1 MDITQ
6 HIVNLDLPP
15 RERWQFLKAYT
26 NEMNELFHCYLKN
39 AYGNDFFYEAVE
51 QYKQL
56 VIPHEYQEEIRA
68 VADVCNF
75 NENEVLVGNLYYDV
89 LKFFIG
95 CTAFATHNGET
106 MLHSRN
112 LDWPTDDNL
121 LSRHSMIFDFQ
132 KGGQTVFKTVSWPG
146 FIGALSGTSPGRFS
160 ITLNAV
166 VSLDKPELAYPVTF
180 LLRDVL
186 TSARSYHWAKTILEE
201 TVIASDC
208 LLLLSGVNPGEHV
221 VIERTPKR
229 HATRESRENFIIVT
243 NDYKQLENGLAEN
256 ILRETS
262 CSRYDRAQELLRKR
276 ESISRT
282 DCFGILKDPELHME
296 ITVQQMV
303 FDNVTGAV
311 NVIKT

>member
-15 RERWQFLKAYT
+15 RERWQFLNAYK
-26 NEMNELFHCYLKN
+26 NEMDELFHCYLKN
-39 AYGNDFFYEAVE
+39 AYSNDVFYEAIA
-51 QYKQL
+51 QYKEMI
-56 VIPHEYQEEIRA
+56 IPRDYQEEIRA
-68 VADVCNF
+68 VAEICSF

-89 LKFFIG
+89 LKFFFG
-95 CTAFATHNGET
+95 CTAFAIYNGQT
-106 MLHSRN
+106 MLHGRN

-146 FIGALSGTSPGRFS
+146 FIGALSGISPGRFS
-160 ITLNAV
+160 VTLNAV
-166 VSLDKPELAYPVTF
+166 LSVDKPELAYPVTF

-186 TSARSYHWAKTILEE
+186 ATATSWQAAKIVLEK

-229 HATRESRENFIIVT
+229 HATRQPHENFIIAT

-262 CSRYDRAQELLRKR
+262 CSRYDRAQELLR
-276 ESISRT
+276 SNPVNT
-282 DCFGILKDPELHME
+282 AGCFAILKDPEIHME

-303 FDNVTGAV
+303 FNNKTGEV
-311 NVIKT
+311 SVIKT

>member
-1 MDITQ
+1 MDIPQ

-26 NEMNELFHCYLKN
+26 NEINELFHCYLQN
-39 AYGNDFFYEAVE
+39 AYGNDVFYEAVT
-51 QYKQL
+51 QYKEL
-56 VIPHEYQEEIRA
+56 IVPHEYQEELRA
-68 VADVCNF
+68 VADVCAF

-89 LKFFIG
+89 LKFFFG
-95 CTAFATHNGET
+95 CTAFATHNGQT

-132 KGGQTVFKTVSWPG
+132 RGGQTVFKTVSWPG
-146 FIGALSGTSPGRFS
+146 FIGALSGTKPGRFS

-166 VSLDKPELAYPVTF
+166 TSVDKPELAYPVTF

-186 TSARSYHWAKTILEE
+186 TVAKSYPDAKKLLEE
-201 TVIASDC
+201 TIIASDC

-221 VIERTPKR
+221 VVERTPKR
-229 HATRESRENFIIVT
+229 HATRQSGENFIIVT

-262 CSRYDRAQELLRKR
+262 CSRYERAQELLRTK
-276 ESISRT
+276 ELVSRA
-282 DCFGILKDPELHME
+282 DCFEILKDPDIQMQ

-303 FDNVTGAV
+303 FDNTNGEVK
-311 NVIKT
+311 VIRT